1 MHVGRLAP
9 LQPGMRAGSGLNVI
23 QPTNAFTSIVGNEAG
38 NTNLRHD
45 VTALGSLL
53 QAQDA
58 KSVQRPS

>member
-1 MHVGRLAP
+1 
-9 LQPGMRAGSGLNVI
+9 MRAGSGLNVI

-45 VTALGSLL
+45 VTALGALL